1 MLNAYVLH
9 RILYRETS
17 LIVKFFT
24 KEHGIVNLVAR
35 GVRRKKNPLAAILQP
50 FVPLLIHWK
59 QHNSDLSTLYKAEAN
74 GVPHKLMGIFL
85 FGSLYINELL
95 LKLLAPQ
102 DPHVELFDFYN
113 QFLAT
118 IETFHNQDQVA
129 LEKHLRFMEKKIL
142 KAIGYE
148 LQLDRESHTGIDVDL
163 KEKYY
168 FDFENGLQK
177 CKEEEIS
184 QVPVFSGS
192 SLLAL
197 NNDNFTNVNEI
208 REAKLFMRYILSN
221 FLGKQSLATKK
232 LFT

>member
-50 FVPLLIHWK
+50 FVPL
-59 QHNSDLSTLYKAEAN
+59 
-74 GVPHKLMGIFL
+74 LMGIFL